1 MLRGLFITGTDTE
14 VGKSVVAAALMHRY
28 RGNAALRY
36 WKPIQTGIEQ
46 DNDTAAVRSLGACT
60 AEEIFDEGVRLPRP
74 VSPHLAARLSEQK
87 IEIEPLTALAA
98 GQPKNGRWIVE
109 GAGGALVPIND
120 TDRMTDLMRELNMP
134 VLVVARSGLGTIN
147 HTLLTLE
154 ALRSRSLC
162 VAGVVMVGD
171 TEPENRAAIEQ
182 FGNVSVLGEMPR
194 FPSLNAHELE
204 SWSRAHLDSQG
215 KLAEFLHG

>member
-1 MLRGLFITGTDTE
+1 MLRGLFISGTGTG
-14 VGKSVVAAALMHRY
+14 VGKTVVAAALMHRY
-28 RGNAALRY
+28 RATAPLRY

-46 DNDTAAVRSLGACT
+46 DDDTATVRILGDCPDH
-60 AEEIFDEGVRLPRP
+60 EIFDQGIRLPRP

-87 IEIEPLTALAA
+87 IALDPLTAVVADQSRNLC
-98 GQPKNGRWIVE
+98 WIVE
-109 GAGGALVPIND
+109 GAGGVLVPIND
-120 TDRMTDLMRELNMP
+120 TDKMADLMRELHLP
-134 VLVVARSGLGTIN
+134 IVITARSALGTIN

-171 TEPENRAAIEQ
+171 PHPENSAAIAQ
-182 FGNVSVLGEMPR
+182 FGNVCVLGEIPH
-194 FPSLNAHELE
+194 FPALNAEELG
-204 SWSRAHLDSQG
+204 SWSRAHLDPQG